1 MDVGEL
7 LTQVVFWVVLIGLG
21 SIVLWVPAL
30 VQGVHLLVRDR
41 RSRLPL
47 VLLTLG
53 LALAALV
60 LQGGGAL
67 LAEQELQWRDTVAD
81 KLRVLMVLLFGAA
94 LVVIG
99 RRTVARLS
107 RTWTKWAV
115 RVCAVL
121 CLMALT
127 VWGLL
132 FLVLSARPET
142 TGTINGQKLVMQ
154 RYGVWSD
161 SNCAYYAYRG
171 PFVIA
176 EQNLGW
182 SQEPWQD
189 IHWDKT
195 D

>member
-41 RSRLPL
+41 RSRLLL

-67 LAEQELQWRDTVAD
+67 LEEQELQWRDTVAD

-121 CLMALT
+121 CLMALM
-127 VWGLL
+127 VWGFLYIGLL
-132 FLVLSARPET
+132 ARPET
-142 TGTINGQKLVMQ
+142 IGTINGQKLVMQ
-154 RYGVWSD
+154 KLAWLDTSYT
-161 SNCAYYAYRG
+161 YYAYHD
-171 PFVIA
+171 PFVIE
-176 EQNLGW
+176 EQAVGQSL
-182 SQEPWQD
+182 EPWQE

>member
-1 MDVGEL
+1 MREKREYAAGFLRGVFWFQNLSIFDILGKMIAKKKGGGEL
-7 LTQVVFWVVLIGLG
+7 RGFRKFL
-21 SIVLWVPAL
+21 LW
-30 VQGVHLLVRDR
+30 
-41 RSRLPL
+41 
-47 VLLTLG
+47 
-53 LALAALV
+53 
-60 LQGGGAL
+60 
-67 LAEQELQWRDTVAD
+67 
-81 KLRVLMVLLFGAA
+81 VLMVLLFGAA